1 MTRDGGMTPENVNP
15 LELSGVDVFID
26 ITASFDVRIY
36 INGQSP

>member
-26 ITASFDVRIY
+26 ITAHLM
-36 INGQSP
+36 